1 MAVIKILTMRNL
13 FIILF
18 SIPFILV
25 AQNDENGKDKDTSEV
40 YKKRVLENVE
50 LELLGSYYSQTGSNA
65 SVTGGIG
72 TEELTDFAFNVV
84 VAIPLNDDDVLTI
97 DATISA
103 YTSASSSNLNPF
115 PIPEEEGEGI
125 KPPVGPVTGTPWAA
139 SSGASKSDTWKSGVV
154 GYSHSSDDRNSIYH
168 ASVSFSTEYDYT
180 SFGFGGG
187 FTRLFNQKNT
197 EIGISGKVYLD
208 TWNPKYP
215 IEIIEFIE
223 NNGNLNSGLFA
234 YADILD
240 QGGNP
245 IDKNAP
251 DAWAPINNTLL
262 VNKGRNSYSA
272 SFSLSQILGKRSQIS
287 LFSDVV
293 IQQGW
298 LANPMQRVYFSDK
311 DNFYIGNGA
320 SIKKYTDPSN
330 LDVFQLADD
339 IERLPD
345 SRLKI
350 PIGVRYNYY
359 INEYI
364 LVRTYYR
371 YYFDDW
377 GINSH
382 TLNVELPIKIGNL
395 FTVYPSYRFY
405 NQTAADYFAPYE
417 QHISTET
424 YYTSDYDLSEFTAT
438 QFGLAIQY
446 SDILTQRRLWMMGLK
461 NITLSYNYYSRNTG
475 LKASIISLGA
485 TFVFDK

>member
-1 MAVIKILTMRNL
+1 
-13 FIILF
+13 
-18 SIPFILV
+18 
-25 AQNDENGKDKDTSEV
+25 
-40 YKKRVLENVE
+40 
-50 LELLGSYYSQTGSNA
+50 
-65 SVTGGIG
+65 
-72 TEELTDFAFNVV
+72 
-84 VAIPLNDDDVLTI
+84 
-97 DATISA
+97 
-103 YTSASSSNLNPF
+103 
-115 PIPEEEGEGI
+115 
-125 KPPVGPVTGTPWAA
+125 
-139 SSGASKSDTWKSGVV
+139 
-154 GYSHSSDDRNSIYH
+154 
-168 ASVSFSTEYDYT
+168 
-180 SFGFGGG
+180 
-187 FTRLFNQKNT
+187 
-197 EIGISGKVYLD
+197 
-208 TWNPKYP
+208 
-215 IEIIEFIE
+215 
-223 NNGNLNSGLFA
+223 
-234 YADILD
+234 
-240 QGGNP
+240 
-245 IDKNAP
+245 
-251 DAWAPINNTLL
+251 
-262 VNKGRNSYSA
+262 
-272 SFSLSQILGKRSQIS
+272 
-287 LFSDVV
+287 
-293 IQQGW
+293 
-298 LANPMQRVYFSDK
+298 MQRVYFSDK